1 MSRNIVLF
9 SDGTGNSSKKLQKT
23 NVWRL
28 FQALDLQ
35 EPSGEHD
42 PLQLA
47 YYDDGV
53 GTSSSKPIAII
64 TGIFGFGLSRNVREL
79 YKFLARNYQPGDRI
93 YAFGFS
99 RGSYTVRLLV
109 AFIAAMGIPDY
120 RSESDLDRQAR
131 DYWRE
136 FRRGFR
142 TQNPASDLFVG
153 FIRWT
158 FRTFIHA
165 RRKLL
170 RQGGYFEKPPKGYAI
185 TNWFTDWRK
194 HWGILTER
202 QQVGNPELHGAQT
215 KDQTARKEPYTTA
228 DWHDG
233 EWFGPEI
240 EFVGVFDTVAAYGG
254 PITEITR
261 AIDDWFWPLS
271 MPDYRLSPM
280 VKCARHALAI
290 DDKRGSFQPLLWDE
304 LFEKANPDYNAD
316 KPRMQQVWFSGM
328 HADVGGGY
336 ADDSLAYV
344 PLYWMLEHA
353 EESFLRFAPLLR
365 KEIEDYANPN
375 GLMHDSRSGLA
386 SFYRYQPRYISAW
399 IHYRNNRFGGSAV
412 DPNNAAFRDQVI
424 DRKRYVTQGLLEQP
438 IKLHKHAELRLRMA
452 SGGDAPINLP
462 RHYVVDDGVR
472 GTSPK
477 AAIRDAPGAL
487 NRTLGTRIRI
497 RRAWYFATMA
507 FLVWLLAKA
516 IGPTYVDED
525 LVPMDMQSHA
535 ILAFLDTILPEFIS
549 RIISNLLADPVENVL
564 IGLAL
569 MFTLMKGLAQQG
581 AMRDIAGSLW
591 MHRFDKFG
599 DNPPQPPELPLLSRV
614 GHWAAYKIRT
624 QSHIQRG
631 LGVLKWRLIPTALGL
646 GTWLAIMLAMLCGL
660 AELGAPVL
668 EGSSIHGSC
677 RSFAACLS

>member
-35 EPSGEHD
+35 EPSD
-42 PLQLA
+42 PDQPMQLA

-64 TGIFGFGLSRNVREL
+64 TGIFGFGLARNVREL
-79 YKFLARNYQPGDRI
+79 YKFLARNYEPGDRI

-120 RSESDLDRQAR
+120 RSESDLDKQAR

-136 FRRGFR
+136 FRRAFR
-142 TQNPASDLFVG
+142 TQNPASDFFVG
-153 FIRWT
+153 LARWIIRSI
-158 FRTFIHA
+158 IHG
-165 RRKLL
+165 RRKILG
-170 RQGGYFEKPPKGYAI
+170 QGGYFEKPPKGYPI
-185 TNWFTDWRK
+185 TNWFSDWRK
-194 HWGILTER
+194 HWGVFTEKE
-202 QQVGNPELHGAQT
+202 QVGNPELLEKGS
-215 KDQTARKEPYTTA
+215 KDQTAEKEPYTVE

-233 EWFGPEI
+233 QWFGPEI

-280 VKCARHALAI
+280 VKSARHALAI

-304 LFEKANPDYNAD
+304 LFEKANPEFNPE

-353 EESFLRFAPLLR
+353 EESFLRFTPLLR

-375 GLMHDSRSGLA
+375 GLMHDSRNGVA

-399 IHYRNNRFGGSAV
+399 IHYRSNRFEGSAV

-424 DRKRYVTQGLLEQP
+424 DRGRYVTQGLLEEP
-438 IKLHKHAELRLRMA
+438 IKLHKHTETRIKMA
-452 SGGDAPINLP
+452 SGGEAPINLP
-462 RHYVVDDGVR
+462 REYQVDDGIR
-472 GTSPK
+472 GVKPAS
-477 AAIRDAPGAL
+477 AIQDASSAL

-507 FLVWLLAKA
+507 LLVWLIARTVA
-516 IGPTYVDED
+516 PTYLPGDITPMRMDGHEM
-525 LVPMDMQSHA
+525 LV
-535 ILAFLDTILPEFIS
+535 FLETVLPEYLS
-549 RIISNLLADPVENVL
+549 RLIANVL
-564 IGLAL
+564 GAPWTNLAIFAATL
-569 MFTLMKGLAQQG
+569 FTVMKGLSQQ
-581 AMRDIAGSLW
+581 ASMRDIAGSLW
-591 MHRFDKFG
+591 SHRFDKFG
-599 DNPPQPPELPLLSRV
+599 DVSPTPPDIPVVSRLGHIVTYKLRKNRLL
-614 GHWAAYKIRT
+614 
-624 QSHIQRG
+624 QRG
-631 LGVLKWRLIPTALGL
+631 LGLLKWRLIPTGLGLAAWLGILYLMALGV
-646 GTWLAIMLAMLCGL
+646 G
-660 AELGAPVL
+660 ELGLSLFSEASAR
-668 EGSSIHGSC
+668 EGCQLLGGC
-677 RSFAACLS
+677 R